1 MKIVADEN
9 IPHLNTFF
17 AEFGDI
23 TALPGRHLKADDV
36 KDADVLIVR
45 SVTRVN
51 KSLLEGS
58 SVKFVGTCT
67 IGTDHLDTRYLTEAG
82 IHYASAPGC
91 NAGGVI
97 QYVLAAL
104 AALKPGWQ
112 DVRIGVVGHGNV
124 GGRLCRVLAKLGV
137 DCVGYDPFLSREA
150 NPLLVDW
157 DAILACDVICMH
169 APYTTDGPFPTHH
182 MVNKSVLER
191 LKPGALLLN
200 AGRGGAIDNEALL
213 THLRA
218 GADLQV
224 VLDVWENE
232 PHISWVLAQAVNI
245 GTPHIAGYSFEGKIN
260 GAAMIYLALSEFL
273 GRQSG
278 QALETCERLLIRLK
292 GQLQPIQAG
301 TVNDAILATYDI
313 GEDHQRFMHALQHAG
328 PAHLGEAF
336 DHLRKNYPERREP
349 DNFRLL
355 KCNPADIEP
364 LQTLG
369 FLMGSE

>member
-23 TALPGRHLKADDV
+23 TALPGRQMSAHDV
-36 KDADVLIVR
+36 KDADVLVVR
-45 SVTRVN
+45 SVTRVD

-67 IGTDHLDTRYLTEAG
+67 IGTDHLDTRFLREAG

-104 AALKPGWQ
+104 ATLKPDWR
-112 DVRIGVVGHGNV
+112 DARIGVVGHGNV
-124 GGRLCRVLAKLGV
+124 GGRLSRVMTSLGV
-137 DCVGYDPFLSREA
+137 DCVGYDPFLSQELH
-150 NPLLVDW
+150 PLLGDW
-157 DAILACDVICMH
+157 EAILASDVICLH
-169 APYTTDGPFPTHH
+169 TPYTTDGPFPTHH
-182 MVNKSVLER
+182 MMNKAALER
-191 LKPGALLLN
+191 IKPGALLLN

-213 THLRA
+213 SHLRA

-232 PHISWVLAQAVNI
+232 PHVYWSLAQQVNI
-245 GTPHIAGYSFEGKIN
+245 GTPHIAGYSVEGKLN

-273 GRQSG
+273 GRQSAV
-278 QALETCERLLIRLK
+278 ALDTCDRLLARLK
-292 GQLQPIQAG
+292 GRLQPLDSE
-301 TVNDAILATYDI
+301 TVNDAILETYDI
-313 GEDHQRFMHALQHAG
+313 GEDHRRFMHALQHAG
-328 PAHLGEAF
+328 PANLGEAF
-336 DHLRKNYPERREP
+336 DHLRKTYPERREP
-349 DNFRLL
+349 GHFRLL
-355 KCNPADIEP
+355 KSAPADKES
-364 LQTLG
+364 LQALG
-369 FLMGSE
+369 FIIGSR